1 MFLAR
6 TVYAFHV
13 STMMTTDVIIWL
25 SVRNALF
32 LDTRNKR
39 QEMSAER

>member
-1 MFLAR
+1 MFLAGK
-6 TVYAFHV
+6 VYAFHI
-13 STMMTTDVIIWL
+13 STMMTTDVIVWL

-32 LDTRNKR
+32 LDTKNKR